1 MIGGDDM
8 QSYRLFDRSVSPADE
23 DFEAILVRA
32 HAERA
37 RARCE
42 CRTDVD
48 LALYVAKRAGGCVL
62 ARWPGSG
69 AQHLPGCD
77 HYDAPDDLTG
87 LGQVIGNAVC
97 EDDTGDIHLK
107 LAFPLKRGAARAAPS
122 AITNEKPALKHHGR
136 KLSMR
141 GLLHILW
148 HKAELTY
155 WVPRMAGKRNW
166 YVVRRA
172 LLGAVEHCWAKGATL
187 GPRVFIPET
196 FKSDDV
202 AGIAGRRHTALAPA
216 RVPDTLMVVI
226 GEVKSIGASRYG
238 EVISLRHLADWPLYM
253 DTDTAARFHKRFALE
268 HDLWRSSVAEDG
280 HLIIAASFALRPSGA
295 AEMFDIALMPVTRE
309 WLPYDNLPERELLR
323 TAVAAQ
329 RKFVK
334 GLRFDLDPNRTIA
347 SITLTDTKPMATAVH
362 LAADTENKI
371 DNDALAAFL
380 ATDGVDHFAWRPGA
394 KLPADGL
401 GSTIIGQRPM
411 ADHSLVRLPPFFDA
425 GHP

>member
-1 MIGGDDM
+1 M

-23 DFEAILVRA
+23 DFEAILARA
-32 HAERA
+32 HAKRA
-37 RARCE
+37 RALCE
-42 CRTDVD
+42 CRDDVE
-48 LALYVAKRAGGCVL
+48 LALYVAKRTGGCVL

-87 LGQVIGNAVC
+87 IGQVLGNAVC
-97 EDDTGDIHLK
+97 EDETGDVYLK

-122 AITNEKPALKHHGR
+122 AITNEKPALKHNGR

-141 GLLHILW
+141 GLLHVLW
-148 HKAELTY
+148 YKAELTH
-155 WVPRMAGKRNW
+155 WVPRMASKRNW

-202 AGIAGRRHTALAPA
+202 AGIAGRRHTTLAPA
-216 RVPDTLMVVI
+216 RVSDTLMVVI

-238 EVISLRHLADWPLYM
+238 EVITLRHLADWPLYM

-268 HDLWRSSVAEDG
+268 HDLWRSSAAEDG

-309 WLPYDNLPERELLR
+309 WLPYENLPERELLR
-323 TAVAAQ
+323 IAVAAQ

-334 GLRFDLDPNRTIA
+334 GLRVDLNPDRTIA
-347 SITLTDTKPMATAVH
+347 NITLTDTQPTAIAVH
-362 LAADTENKI
+362 IAADTENEI

-380 ATDGVDHFAWRPGA
+380 ATEGVEHFAWRPGA
-394 KLPADGL
+394 TLPIAGVA
-401 GSTIIGQRPM
+401 SSIIDWASK

-425 GHP
+425 VHP